1 MRCLM
6 LMDDLPKQLKFHVS
20 HQKSL
25 SNRARP
31 SGPDREREAQK
42 LQIFWPNYLEN
53 IIIIIIIF
61 YTFTLKNAYLLI
73 KDK

>member
-1 MRCLM
+1 M

-31 SGPDREREAQK
+31 SGPDRVERDAK
-42 LQIFWPNYLEN
+42 TPNILTQL
-53 IIIIIIIF
+53 F
-61 YTFTLKNAYLLI
+61 
-73 KDK
+73 

>member
-6 LMDDLPKQLKFHVS
+6 LMNDLPKQLKFHVS

-31 SGPDREREAQK
+31 SGPDRVERETQK
-42 LQIFWPNYLEN
+42 LQIFWPNYFKN
-53 IIIIIIIF
+53 IIIIIF
-61 YTFTLKNAYLLI
+61 HFHLEKMLI
-73 KDK
+73 Y